1 MNSTVAQIQ
10 VFISEELSFG
20 GNIARVLWQDDL
32 AQTEVMQK
40 IAADYNVPATSFIQ
54 KTGNPDTV
62 SIRWFAPDGEIGLC
76 GHGALAAIAYLG
88 TLEGLENVQ
97 LQYNEDS
104 MEGGLLDNNRAYI
117 ELDSIAI
124 KEPQHDLDWLSEV
137 LGIAVKEHYITGN
150 KDVVL
155 AESEEAV
162 RNMKPDFGRLKQ
174 HSSFGFIVTAEGSDS
189 DFVSRTLVPKVK
201 QLEDPA
207 TGSSH
212 ATIAPF
218 WAERLGKNQL
228 IGYQLSKSGG
238 LFECNIKEPR
248 VKLTG
253 AFKFINESE

>member
-1 MNSTVAQIQ
+1 MKSAVAQIQ

-40 IAADYNVPATSFIQ
+40 IATDYNVPATSFMQ
-54 KTGNPDTV
+54 KTRNPDTV
-62 SIRWFAPDGEIGLC
+62 RIRWFAPDGEIGLC

-88 TLEGLENVQ
+88 TVEGLENVQ
-97 LQYNEDS
+97 LQYNEGS

-117 ELDSIAI
+117 ELDYIAI
-124 KEPQHDLDWLSEV
+124 KEPMHDLDWLSEV